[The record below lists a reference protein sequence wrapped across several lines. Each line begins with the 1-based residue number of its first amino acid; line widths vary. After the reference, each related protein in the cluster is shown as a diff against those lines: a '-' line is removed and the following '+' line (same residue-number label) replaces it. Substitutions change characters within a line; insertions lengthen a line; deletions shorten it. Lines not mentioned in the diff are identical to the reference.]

1 MGQGLKV
8 QRGGKIGK
16 SVIHDSFD
24 KTGISWSQYETM
36 KMSVE
41 TFSHLEGADVF
52 IMISHPSASY
62 GGFAIIRNFGT
73 SGYIEY
79 AEWTYKKDND
89 YATVLENAPITIS
102 DGYYVPSTMFQ
113 SFALNNGTP
122 RIIAVK

>member
-1 MGQGLKV
+1 MSQGLKV
-8 QRGGKIGK
+8 QRGGSSGK

-24 KTGISWSQYETM
+24 TTGISWSQYGTM

-52 IMISHPSASY
+52 IMISHDAATY

-73 SGYIEY
+73 GGYIEY
-79 AEWTYKKDND
+79 AEWTYNKKND
-89 YATVLENAPITIS
+89 YKTVLENAPITIS

-113 SFALNNGTP
+113 SFALQNGTP